1 MKTEYC
7 IYVGKLGFYILT
19 GRIMLAY
26 QGGEWLTFKGPTD
39 SEWLALDFSTARRI
53 NELEL
58 LVLAGIS
65 QEEFTNKIKTAEEE
79 IKSGKSKSSSTK

>member
-1 MKTEYC
+1 MKSEYC

-19 GRIMLAY
+19 GKIMLAY
-26 QGGEWLTFKGPTD
+26 QGGEWLTFKDPTE
-39 SEWLALDFSTARRI
+39 SEWLTLDFVTARRI

-65 QEEFTNKIKTAEEE
+65 QDEFTNRIKIAEEE
-79 IKSGKSKSSSTK
+79 IRSGKNKFSSTK